1 MKTATSFFIVAGA
14 VVALAPLQASHA
26 QSFPTQNIQIVITLT
41 PGDTGD
47 MSARAVGAELG
58 KVLKTAVIPV
68 NKTGASGAVGAD
80 AVVKSK
86 KDGHTLLYINSN
98 LTYAYAANPEAT
110 PYNPFTDLEPLA
122 TATSVPLFI
131 AVQSDS
137 PWKSIRELIAFGKLN
152 PGKLR
157 GSSTGTG
164 SVGHFGYE
172 IIRVETGAAIDNIPY
187 KGAAPGMAAL
197 LGGHVEV
204 AIPSPTIAMPHAKA
218 GKIRL
223 LVASRKVQAY
233 PDVPTLTQLGYK
245 RDMSSVWFGFFLP
258 TGVPEPVKKVLAA
271 SLEKAIKSPEA
282 SKTFHS
288 LGTEM
293 DYRPAAEFKKMM
305 LDEYGMVKAMLKTA
319 PKTK

>member
-1 MKTATSFFIVAGA
+1 MKTVTSIIVAGA
-14 VVALAPLQASHA
+14 ALALAPIQASYA
-26 QSFPTQNIQIVITLT
+26 QSFPSQNIQIVITLS

-58 KVLKTAVIPV
+58 KILKTTVVPV

-80 AVVKSK
+80 AVVKSR

-98 LTYAYAANPEAT
+98 LTYAYASNPQET
-110 PYNPFTDLEPLA
+110 PYNPLTDLEPVC

-131 AVQSDS
+131 AVQADA
-137 PWKSIRELIAFGKLN
+137 PFKSMRDLIAYGKQN

-172 IIRVETGAAIDNIPY
+172 VIRAETGAVIDNVPY

-204 AIPSPTIAMPHAKA
+204 AIPSPTIAMPHVKA

-223 LVASRKVQAY
+223 LVASRKVAAY
-233 PDVPTLTQLGYK
+233 PDVPRLTDLGYK

-258 TGVPEPVKKVLAA
+258 SGLPEPVKKVLAA

-282 SKTFHS
+282 NKAFHS

-305 LDEYGMVKAMLKTA
+305 VEEYEMVKGMLKTA
-319 PKTK
+319 PKLK